1 MFKSLIISLGK
12 KYAVSAVNDLLKK
25 HKDDVAK
32 ITSTIDLW
40 IDRLQKIVGQLK
52 MINVRVAD
60 GIIEDK
66 EIDDSIKEI
75 ESLIKNF

>member
-1 MFKSLIISLGK
+1 MLKSIVIKLGK
-12 KYAVSAVNDLLKK
+12 KYVVSAVNELLKE
-25 HKDDVAK
+25 HKDDVSK
-32 ITSTIDLW
+32 ISSTINVW

-60 GIIEDK
+60 GVIEDK

-75 ESLIKNF
+75 EQLIKEF

>member
-12 KYAVSAVNDLLKK
+12 KYIVSAVNELLKE

-32 ITSTIDLW
+32 VSATIDVW
-40 IDRLQKIVGQLK
+40 VDRLQKIVGQLK
-52 MINVRVAD
+52 MINLRVSD
-60 GIIEDK
+60 GLIEDK
-66 EIDDSIKEI
+66 EIDDSVSEI